1 MDTITI
7 NSGKPLQSNPG
18 DIIFTVGGN
27 NVLTLKHNGD
37 ILVKGKLIENDRE
50 VIEGLR
56 EFIDLSREERGRR
69 NGNYI

>member
-7 NSGKPLQSNPG
+7 NSGKPLQRNPG
-18 DIIFTVGGN
+18 DIIFMVGEN
-27 NVLTLKHNGD
+27 DALTLKHNGD

-56 EFIDLSREERGRR
+56 EFIGLSREERERR